1 MGAATAKWVSTF
13 VTLSWEGKAGLLIEA
28 VGDFLEDSVELLD
41 WLPGH
46 QVEDVTLLIISETA
60 NLLLVDTADT
70 NGGDLEIDFANNF
83 PQNRLALVTWTTGD
97 V

>member
-1 MGAATAKWVSTF
+1 MIK
-13 VTLSWEGKAGLLIEA
+13 A

-41 WLPGH
+41 GLPGH

-60 NLLLVDTADT
+60 NLLLIDTADT

-83 PQNRLALVTWTTGD
+83 PQNRLAGQLGMYNNYMN
-97 V
+97 